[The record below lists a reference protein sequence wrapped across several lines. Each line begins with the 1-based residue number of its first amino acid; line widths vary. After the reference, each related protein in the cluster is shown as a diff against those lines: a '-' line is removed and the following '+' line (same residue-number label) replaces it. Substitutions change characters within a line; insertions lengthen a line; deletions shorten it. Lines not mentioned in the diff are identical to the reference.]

1 MFQAGV
7 AVVER
12 DATVESLVDLHFG
25 TCEAEPACLL
35 GNLEA
40 SAFPLHDVVVTNH
53 ALVHQAANTVEAL
66 RGGTPRGCPFARLP
80 SKTAVVVGDELAQ
93 HGIGGV
99 QVQGSGQTQFT
110 AEAILQY
117 APQALDSTFS
127 LRAVGGNE
135 GHA

>member
-1 MFQAGV
+1 MLQAGG
-7 AVVER
+7 AIVER

-25 TCEAEPACLL
+25 TGEAEATRLL

-40 SAFPLHDVVVTNH
+40 TAFPLHDVVVADH

-66 RGGTPRGCPFARLP
+66 RSGTPRGGPFARLP

-110 AEAILQY
+110 AEAILQH
-117 APQALDSTFS
+117 AP
-127 LRAVGGNE
+127 
-135 GHA
+135 

>member
-1 MFQAGV
+1 MFEGGV
-7 AVVER
+7 AVVEG

-25 TCEAEPACLL
+25 TGEAEATCLL
-35 GNLEA
+35 GDLEA
-40 SAFPLHDVVVTNH
+40 TAFPLHDVVVADH

-110 AEAILQY
+110 
-117 APQALDSTFS
+117 
-127 LRAVGGNE
+127 G
-135 GHA
+135 